1 MQNSPLIRS
10 STIFL
15 STGEWRVFHQVGS
28 PANKVASFHA
38 SAERRRRPRL
48 TTQVCWRWMTCL
60 TPTPVTS
67 KINTKCYV
75 DQKDKNHVYLWLI
88 LISFELI
95 YQTLKKSSASKIMLH
110 CITCLNLNHY
120 FSKFLWHFIKT
131 FLECH
136 LCIITIYF
144 VSLFALTN

>member
-38 SAERRRRPRL
+38 LAERRRRPRL

-75 DQKDKNHVYLWLI
+75 DQKDKNHVFLWLI
-88 LISFELI
+88 SIVITWTCDQFWIDLSNSKKKFSFQNYVTPYYMSE
-95 YQTLKKSSASKIMLH
+95 SK
-110 CITCLNLNHY
+110 
-120 FSKFLWHFIKT
+120 
-131 FLECH
+131 
-136 LCIITIYF
+136 
-144 VSLFALTN
+144 SLFFKIFVIFY